1 MSATIDRRR
10 QRVKRLGVL
19 GLVLSLAVLGCENTS
34 TGDSA
39 DTQTSCNA
47 WCTAVIAAACAT
59 PPGMYTDVSTCKTQ
73 ECEPLRGA
81 SASCQTA
88 LKKYY
93 DCERAQSDICADSGC
108 TNEFAAL
115 DHC

>member
-1 MSATIDRRR
+1 
-10 QRVKRLGVL
+10 VKGFRVL
-19 GLVLSLAVLGCENTS
+19 GLMLSLAGLGCASS

-39 DTQTSCNA
+39 DTQTACHA
-47 WCTAVIAAACAT
+47 YCAAYVAAACAT
-59 PPGMYTDVSTCKTQ
+59 GVYSDEGTCKTM

-88 LKKYY
+88 LRRYY
-93 DCERAQSDICADSGC
+93 DCERAQADICADSGC

-115 DHC
+115 NGC